1 MLGADVTVPTLESDV
16 VLTVP
21 PGSGSGK
28 KLRLRG
34 RGMPHGPGVNA
45 TRGDMYALVRIDVPT
60 QTSAEERSLLEELA
74 RISTF
79 VPRPH
84 ATGTTP

>member
-1 MLGADVTVPTLESDV
+1 MLGADITVPTLDGDV

-34 RGMPHGPGVNA
+34 RGLPLGSGA
-45 TRGDMYALVRIDVPT
+45 QAKRGDLYALVRVDVPAH
-60 QTSAEERSLLEELA
+60 TSPEERTLLEQLA
-74 RISTF
+74 RISSF
-79 VPRPH
+79 VPRPLVS
-84 ATGTTP
+84 

>member
-1 MLGADVTVPTLESDV
+1 MLGADITVPTLEGEV

-34 RGMPHGPGVNA
+34 RGMPHGPGANA
-45 TRGDMYALVRIDVPT
+45 TRGDIYALLRVDVPAQLT
-60 QTSAEERSLLEELA
+60 AEERKLLEELA
-74 RISTF
+74 RISPF
-79 VPRPH
+79 NPR
-84 ATGTTP
+84 ALSTGTTP

>member
-1 MLGADVTVPTLESDV
+1 V

-34 RGMPHGPGVNA
+34 RGLPHGPGA
-45 TRGDMYALVRIDVPT
+45 DAKRGDLYALLRIDVPPQLT
-60 QTSAEERSLLEELA
+60 PEERKLLEELA

-79 VPRPH
+79 APRPTP
-84 ATGTTP
+84 TGTTP